1 CPCEAL
7 AERILAGESPAQV
20 HRWALHNQP
29 PKFLRQLIRC
39 LAPPSVVQSEALIG
53 QFSHSANQ
61 LWATAGMAVPAGDN
75 DDGQFGKFSF
85 DSLERSKPATNAVQ
99 CCEHKPLFL
108 AILLLLE
115 ILESEDLQLKSIDKE
130 GMTPLHLAA
139 AAGSE
144 QCCELLLAPN
154 WRLPVDSRDNLGRT
168 PLHLAAWCR
177 VGTNVVKL
185 LMAKKSIAAT
195 ARDQQGWTPLHIAVM
210 ANNRP
215 VLEKLLEAMG
225 PAGAQYAVLYDRTE
239 IAKLLTIQA
248 GATNDT
254 RDRFNVTPAH
264 YAAACGSIS
273 TLKAVLCDREGQQQ
287 PVDSEGRTPFM
298 WAVIGQ
304 NEKLVLQ
311 MLSNKTR
318 ASQLLACKDHFKRNC
333 LHLAALRGGVEMC
346 KLLVASNNTL
356 NVETDENGATPEHLA
371 AGQGNSE
378 LVLWFGYQRGHLSP
392 PLDGMDRE
400 KTRIVRLSLRT
411 VGSVYTGWQYANA
424 EYESKENIL
433 DIYNDLTGNLSNYC
447 DETME
452 LNCGEYNFEFSVKI
466 PMNAISSY
474 YEEGYGNVKYSI
486 VATLDI
492 VEDCGESEIVSESE
506 FLVRS
511 FLSLDS
517 PHFLNPAYST
527 EEIVTDRVC
536 LCFGNSK
543 EKRKIT
549 IKSPS
554 LGLLPGN

>member
-1 CPCEAL
+1 MKLTTDYERDQQCAFRRRTQTQQGIQDLPEKCPCEAL
-7 AERILAGESPAQV
+7 AERVLAGESPAQV

-85 DSLERSKPATNAVQ
+85 DSLERSKPAANAVQ

-108 AILLLLE
+108 AILVAERGGHFTLLQRQTYFWGIPLANIKDSKGQNPLHLAVQRQATNSVQELLQLLPRDKILEKDLKGINSLHLAATQKSSKILKLLLE

-154 WRLPVDSRDNLGRT
+154 WRLPVDSR
-168 PLHLAAWCR
+168 
-177 VGTNVVKL
+177 TNVVKL

-215 VLEKLLEAMG
+215 LLEKLLEAMG
-225 PAGAQYAVLYDRTE
+225 PAGAQIFDHDSRTPLHVN
-239 IAKLLTIQA
+239 I
-248 GATNDT
+248 
-254 RDRFNVTPAH
+254 F
-264 YAAACGSIS
+264 AACGSIS

-392 PLDGMDRE
+392 PLDGMDRTPFFYACLGGQVSTVE
-400 KTRIVRLSLRT
+400 AMLYFNINLADNNNKTP
-411 VGSVYTGWQYANA
+411 
-424 EYESKENIL
+424 L
-433 DIYNDLTGNLSNYC
+433 DIAK
-447 DETME
+447 
-452 LNCGEYNFEFSVKI
+452 EYK
-466 PMNAISSY
+466 M
-474 YEEGYGNVKYSI
+474 
-486 VATLDI
+486 
-492 VEDCGESEIVSESE
+492 VEIIRYLE
-506 FLVRS
+506 
-511 FLSLDS
+511 
-517 PHFLNPAYST
+517 
-527 EEIVTDRVC
+527 
-536 LCFGNSK
+536 
-543 EKRKIT
+543 RK
-549 IKSPS
+549 
-554 LGLLPGN
+554 